1 MMHSLYENH
10 KLLHHL
16 HNDESIGVCIY
27 ERDCKIAVWS
37 DILEKYTGIATNDS
51 VGKKVQD
58 IFLLENTSVDKPG
71 EADVF
76 TKALKSSYVLRSV
89 RLGKLAREDGHK
101 RSYDLHFY
109 PLEEPDHSVN
119 AVLVLVTIAAAEKK
133 QKKQS
138 LVRTTLTTID
148 DFLKYAPIPIFIVDA
163 ELNLKLTNQAFFVFT
178 NCAPENAKN
187 LRDFVAPHIL
197 EHLQVH
203 ISAVIKTGQP
213 LSFSGKFELQRGP
226 RILYNILFP
235 IRNRF
240 GEIDA
245 IGGYLIDVTR
255 QVRQEKENEQL
266 LEETQ
271 RLNQTLFDQNNE
283 LQLKKTA
290 LDQANIALQAQ
301 TGELERLVTEL
312 SDRNY
317 ELDQIMYKTSH
328 DIRAPLTSILGLLQL
343 AKQEQDLDKL
353 HEYHH
358 YIENRVSKLDDFVKT
373 MLTYAKSSRID
384 ISLATIDWQQLVQE
398 SMDQVH
404 YLEHYSQLNIKT
416 TINAELYDFKSDP
429 MRINIILNNL
439 IANAIKYADLRKP
452 KPSVEIRINNS
463 AKGASI
469 EVQDN
474 GIGITQMYI
483 DKVFDMFF
491 RATDRSEGSGLGL
504 YIVKQTVERLQGQ
517 IQIESKEREGTHVT
531 VFLPHL
537 TEQQQLKTMKPNSK
551 SNKKKI

>member
-1 MMHSLYENH
+1 MMHSLYENN

-16 HNDESIGVCIY
+16 HKDESIGVCIY
-27 ERDCKIAVWS
+27 EGDYKIAVWS
-37 DILEKYTGIATNDS
+37 DILEQYTGIAAKDS
-51 VGKKVQD
+51 LGKKVQD
-58 IFLLENTSVDKPG
+58 IFLLEDATDSS
-71 EADVF
+71 EAADLF
-76 TKALKSSYVLRSV
+76 TKALENSFVLRSV
-89 RLGKLAREDGHK
+89 KLNRQDREGAQK
-101 RSYDLHFY
+101 ATYDLHLY

-119 AVLVLVTIAAAEKK
+119 AVLVLVTIAATEKK

-138 LVRTTLTTID
+138 LVRTTLTSID

-163 ELNLKLTNQAFFVFT
+163 ALNLKLTNQAFFAFT
-178 NCAPENAKN
+178 NCTPEKAKN

-203 ISAVIKTGQP
+203 ISTVIRTGQP
-213 LSFSGKFELQRGP
+213 LSFSGKFDLERGP

-255 QVRQEKENEQL
+255 QVRQEKKNEQL

-271 RLNQTLFDQNNE
+271 RLNQTLFEQNDK
-283 LQLKKTA
+283 LQQKQTA

-343 AKQEQDLDKL
+343 AKQEHDIAKL

-384 ISLATIDWQQLVQE
+384 ISLASIDWQQLVQE

-404 YLEHYSQLNIKT
+404 YLEHYSQINIKT

-452 KPSVEIRINNS
+452 VPSVEIRINNS

-517 IQIESKEREGTHVT
+517 IQIESKEREGTQVT

-537 TEQQQLKTMKPNSK
+537 TRQQQLKTVKPNSK
-551 SNKKKI
+551 PNKKKI

>member
-1 MMHSLYENH
+1 MMHSFYDNNR
-10 KLLHHL
+10 LLHHL

-27 ERDCKIAVWS
+27 EKGFKVVVWS
-37 DILEKYTGIATNDS
+37 DILEKYTGITIENS
-51 VGKKVQD
+51 LGNKVQD
-58 IFLLENTSVDKPG
+58 ILKLKDTDEKPIR
-71 EADVF
+71 EDVF
-76 TKALKSSYVLRSV
+76 NKSLQQSFILRSV
-89 RLGKLAREDGHK
+89 EFAHKSTDTARKHL
-101 RSYDLHFY
+101 YDLHFF
-109 PLEEPDHSVN
+109 PLEEEDRSTN
-119 AVLVLVTIAAAEKK
+119 AVLMLVTVAANDKK
-133 QKKQS
+133 KKKQS

-148 DFLKYAPIPIFIVDA
+148 DFLKYAPIPIFIVDEA
-163 ELNLKLTNQAFFVFT
+163 LNLKLANKAFYAFT
-178 NCAPENAKN
+178 NCAPEQSKN
-187 LRDFVAPHIL
+187 LRDFVASHIL

-203 ISAVIKTGQP
+203 ISTVIETGQA
-213 LSFSGKFELQRGP
+213 LSFSRKFGLQRGP
-226 RILYNILFP
+226 RVLYNILFP

-240 GEIDA
+240 GEVDA

-255 QVRQEKENEQL
+255 QVQQEKQNEQL

-283 LQLKKTA
+283 LQQKKTA
-290 LDQANIALQAQ
+290 LDEANIALQAQ
-301 TGELERLVTEL
+301 KGELERLVTEL

-343 AKQEQDLDKL
+343 AKQEQDITKL

-358 YIENRVSKLDDFVKT
+358 FIENRVNKLDDFVKT

-384 ISLATIDWQQLVQE
+384 ISLASIDWQQLVQE

-404 YLEHYSQLNIKT
+404 YLRNYGQINITT
-416 TINAELYDFKSDP
+416 TINAELYEFKSDP

-439 IANAIKYADLRKP
+439 IANAIKYADMRKP
-452 KPSVEIRINNS
+452 TPSVEIRINNS

-474 GIGITQMYI
+474 GIGIPQIYI

-491 RATDRSEGSGLGL
+491 RATDSSEGSGLGL

-517 IQIESKEREGTHVT
+517 IQIESKEREGTHVS

-537 TEQQQLKTMKPNSK
+537 NEQQQLKTVMPNSQA
-551 SNKKKI
+551 NKKQI